1 VSSAPHRT
9 VVAVLVAVSA
19 GHLIND
25 LLQSLLPAI
34 YPMLKDDFRLD
45 FWQIGL
51 LTLANQV
58 TASLLQ
64 PLVGHVL
71 DRRPQPHAL
80 AVGMSITL
88 AGLIMLA
95 LAHRFAWLVG
105 AAALIG
111 VGSSIFH
118 PESSRIARAASGGRH
133 GLAQSLFQT
142 GGNLGSSLGPL
153 LAAFVVL
160 PYGQRS
166 IGWFGIV
173 ALVGIVTLWHIGAWH
188 AEARQAM
195 PPRRGTARHP
205 SLSAGDVRRS
215 LVILVALVFSK
226 FIYLSSLTN
235 YYTFFLIQRFGLSI
249 QQAQVHLFAFLAA
262 VAIGTFAGGPIGDR
276 IGRKAVIW
284 VSILGVLP
292 FSLLL
297 PYASLTWTAV
307 LSITIG
313 LIISSAFSAILVFAQ
328 ELLPGRV
335 GLIAGL
341 FFGFAFGIGGLG
353 AAGLGKLADIVGL
366 DLVYRLC
373 AFLPAIGLLT
383 AFLPDL
389 PTARQAAT
397 TRTR

>member
-1 VSSAPHRT
+1 
-9 VVAVLVAVSA
+9 VLVAVSA

-34 YPMLKDDFRLD
+34 YPMLKNDFRLD

-51 LTLANQV
+51 LTLANQI

-64 PLVGHVL
+64 PLVGHFL

-80 AVGMSITL
+80 AFGMAITL
-88 AGLIMLA
+88 GGLLMLA
-95 LAHRFAWLVG
+95 LAHRFALLVG

-111 VGSSIFH
+111 VGSAIFH

-142 GGNLGSSLGPL
+142 GGNFGSSLGPL

-160 PYGQRS
+160 PYGRHS
-166 IGWFGIV
+166 ISWFGV
-173 ALVGIVTLWHIGAWH
+173 LALIGIATLWRVGAWH
-188 AEARQAM
+188 ADVRQQTGSRTLPA
-195 PPRRGTARHP
+195 ARHP
-205 SLSAGDVRRS
+205 SVSSGDVRRS
-215 LVILVALVFSK
+215 MIILVALVFSK
-226 FIYLSSLTN
+226 FIYLSSLVN
-235 YYTFFLIQRFGLSI
+235 YYTFFLIHRFGVSI
-249 QQAQVHLFAFLAA
+249 QQAQLHLFAFLAA
-262 VAIGTFAGGPIGDR
+262 VAVGTFAGGPIGDR

-307 LSITIG
+307 LAVLIG
-313 LIISSAFSAILVFAQ
+313 LIISSAFSAILVYAQ

-335 GLIAGL
+335 GLVAGL

-353 AAGLGKLADIVGL
+353 AAALGKLADVVGL
-366 DLVYRLC
+366 DLVYRIC

-389 PTARQAAT
+389 PTARQTST
-397 TRTR
+397 TGTR

>member
-1 VSSAPHRT
+1 M
-9 VVAVLVAVSA
+9 LVAVSA

-34 YPMLKDDFRLD
+34 YPMLKNDFRLD

-51 LTLANQV
+51 LTLANQI

-64 PLVGHVL
+64 PLVGHFL

-80 AVGMSITL
+80 AFGMAITL
-88 AGLIMLA
+88 GGVLMLA
-95 LAHRFAWLVG
+95 LAHRFALLVG

-111 VGSSIFH
+111 VGSAIFH

-142 GGNLGSSLGPL
+142 GGNFGSSLGPL

-160 PYGQRS
+160 PYGRHS
-166 IGWFGIV
+166 ISWFGV
-173 ALVGIVTLWHIGAWH
+173 LALIGIATLWRVGAWH
-188 AEARQAM
+188 ADVRQQTGSRTLPA
-195 PPRRGTARHP
+195 ARHP
-205 SLSAGDVRRS
+205 SVSSGDVRRS
-215 LVILVALVFSK
+215 MIILVALVFSK
-226 FIYLSSLTN
+226 FIYLSSLVN
-235 YYTFFLIQRFGLSI
+235 YYTFFLIHRFGVSI
-249 QQAQVHLFAFLAA
+249 QQAQLHLFAFLAA
-262 VAIGTFAGGPIGDR
+262 VAVGTFAGGPIGDR

-307 LSITIG
+307 LAVLIG
-313 LIISSAFSAILVFAQ
+313 LIISSAFSAILVYAQ

-335 GLIAGL
+335 GLVAGL

-353 AAGLGKLADIVGL
+353 AAALGKLADVVGL
-366 DLVYRLC
+366 DLVYRIC

-389 PTARQAAT
+389 PTARQTST
-397 TRTR
+397 TGTR

>member
-1 VSSAPHRT
+1 
-9 VVAVLVAVSA
+9 VLVAVSA

-34 YPMLKDDFRLD
+34 YPMLKNDFRLD

-51 LTLANQV
+51 LTLANQI

-64 PLVGHVL
+64 PLVGHFL

-80 AVGMSITL
+80 AFGMAITL
-88 AGLIMLA
+88 GGVLMLA
-95 LAHRFAWLVG
+95 LAHRFALLVG

-111 VGSSIFH
+111 VGSAIFH

-142 GGNLGSSLGPL
+142 GGNFGSSLGPL

-160 PYGQRS
+160 PYGRHS
-166 IGWFGIV
+166 ISWFGV
-173 ALVGIVTLWHIGAWH
+173 LALIGIATLWRVGAWH
-188 AEARQAM
+188 ADVRQQTGSRTLPA
-195 PPRRGTARHP
+195 ARHP
-205 SLSAGDVRRS
+205 SVSSGDVRRS
-215 LVILVALVFSK
+215 MIILVALVFSK
-226 FIYLSSLTN
+226 FIYLSSLVN
-235 YYTFFLIQRFGLSI
+235 YYTFFLIHRFGVSI
-249 QQAQVHLFAFLAA
+249 QQAQLHLFAFLAA
-262 VAIGTFAGGPIGDR
+262 VAVGTFAGGPIGDR

-307 LSITIG
+307 LAVLIG
-313 LIISSAFSAILVFAQ
+313 LIISSAFSAILVYAQ

-335 GLIAGL
+335 GLVAGL

-353 AAGLGKLADIVGL
+353 AAALGKLADVVGL
-366 DLVYRLC
+366 DLVYRIC

-389 PTARQAAT
+389 PTARQTST
-397 TRTR
+397 TGTR

>member
-1 VSSAPHRT
+1 M
-9 VVAVLVAVSA
+9 LVAVSA

-34 YPMLKDDFRLD
+34 YPMLKNDFRLD

-51 LTLANQV
+51 LTLANQI

-64 PLVGHVL
+64 PLVGHFL

-80 AVGMSITL
+80 AFGMAITL
-88 AGLIMLA
+88 GGLLMLA
-95 LAHRFAWLVG
+95 LAHRFALLVG

-111 VGSSIFH
+111 VGSAIFH

-142 GGNLGSSLGPL
+142 GGNFGSSLGPL

-160 PYGQRS
+160 PYGRHS
-166 IGWFGIV
+166 ISWFGV
-173 ALVGIVTLWHIGAWH
+173 LALIGIATLWRVGAWH
-188 AEARQAM
+188 ADVRQQTGSRTLPA
-195 PPRRGTARHP
+195 ARHP
-205 SLSAGDVRRS
+205 SVSSGDVRRS
-215 LVILVALVFSK
+215 MIILVALVFSK
-226 FIYLSSLTN
+226 FIYLSSLVN
-235 YYTFFLIQRFGLSI
+235 YYTFFLIHRFGVSI
-249 QQAQVHLFAFLAA
+249 QQAQLHLFAFLAA
-262 VAIGTFAGGPIGDR
+262 VAVGTFAGGPIGDR

-307 LSITIG
+307 LAVLIG
-313 LIISSAFSAILVFAQ
+313 LIISSAFSAILVYAQ

-335 GLIAGL
+335 GLVAGL

-353 AAGLGKLADIVGL
+353 AAALGKLADVVGL
-366 DLVYRLC
+366 DLVYRIC

-389 PTARQAAT
+389 PTARQTST
-397 TRTR
+397 TGTR